1 MAIYS
6 KIAKIIYRLD
16 SLKPIINLIISYC
29 QIKVEFVEIREF
41 ILVII
46 FVISPQNGNKGLN
59 MKTWKFLGIQP
70 KYGSNRR
77 IRFRAS
83 GS

>member
-1 MAIYS
+1 MI
-6 KIAKIIYRLD
+6 LV
-16 SLKPIINLIISYC
+16 NFE
-29 QIKVEFVEIREF
+29 IKEF

-77 IRFRAS
+77 IR
-83 GS
+83 